1 VGDDSGGSRRREGGD
16 EEGELLGTPAG
27 QLSVGRTHRGV
38 HVHSPREVHD
48 CDLVTAGREH
58 GLQRCTGEQ
67 IRTELPAAVQRAL

>member
-1 VGDDSGGSRRREGGD
+1 VGNDSGGSCRREGGD

-58 GLQRCTGEQ
+58 GLQ
-67 IRTELPAAVQRAL
+67 